1 MRVYICAA
9 AAMVGVILMLNV
21 PLQAHHSI
29 PVYWDD
35 KTTIEITGVVKQMKI
50 INPHSELIVTV
61 TAANGEKEDWIGVSG
76 QATQMIK
83 AGWTNE
89 TLKAGTAVKVEG
101 APPRKQG
108 AKGILVR
115 KITLP
120 DGRVLTSGKID

>member
-1 MRVYICAA
+1 MRLYIRAS
-9 AAMVGVILMLNV
+9 ILVFGLILFSNIAF
-21 PLQAHHSI
+21 QSHHSI

-35 KTTIEITGVVKQMKI
+35 EKTIAISGVGKSMKI
-50 INPHSELIVTV
+50 IKPHSELIITV
-61 TAANGEKEDWIGVSG
+61 TGPDGQKDDWIGVSG
-76 QATQMIK
+76 QASQMIR

-89 TLKAGTAVKVEG
+89 TLKAGTSVKVEG
-101 APPRKQG
+101 APPRKKD